1 MYIDYEKLHF
11 PLTIGPWK
19 NGDKFISLGM
29 KGFKKISDYF
39 IDQKFSLIKKKQT
52 YLMISNND
60 IVCIIGERLDDR
72 FKLVQNSKKVY
83 IVTI

>member
-1 MYIDYEKLHF
+1 
-11 PLTIGPWK
+11 
-19 NGDKFISLGM
+19 M

-72 FKLVQNSKKVY
+72 FKLVETSKKVY
-83 IVTI
+83 IVELN